1 MRMLKLYVILLLSF
15 ASHHLF
21 AQNSPIVKQY
31 IETYKDIA
39 IAEMQRTGVP
49 ASITLAQGIHE
60 TEAGQSDLVRASNN
74 HFGIKCK
81 GNWTG
86 ETVFHDDDARGEC
99 FRKYND
105 PADSYRDHSDF
116 LRTRPNYSFLFQ
128 LDPTDYEGWARGLKK
143 AGYATN
149 PKYASILIKLINDYH
164 LQDYTLIAMNKK
176 PATDDIILA
185 KNSVKANDYQEPAP
199 INTVV
204 SRVRPDY
211 PQGIFR
217 INETTVVFVPK
228 GTAFLKIAND
238 YNISLS
244 RLFDFN
250 DMSATD
256 IANDDQLVFLQRKRK
271 IGANEFHVVQQ
282 DETLYDVSQNE
293 GIRMESLLAFNFL
306 KQGMNPMVG
315 ERLYLKSN
323 APEMPRLANGR
334 SENAITS
341 IPISSFSDND
351 FIVHTVQPHET
362 IYAISKKYSVAI
374 DDVMKWN
381 ELQSIDLRSGQ
392 QLRIRKKA

>member
-1 MRMLKLYVILLLSF
+1 MRMLKLYVILLLLTV
-15 ASHHLF
+15 SHHLF

-31 IETYKDIA
+31 IETYKDVA

-81 GNWTG
+81 GDWTG
-86 ETVFHDDDARGEC
+86 ETVFHDDDAKGEC
-99 FRKYND
+99 FRKYSD

-116 LRTRPNYSFLFQ
+116 LRTRPNYAFLFQ

-149 PKYASILIKLINDYH
+149 PKYASILIRLINDYH
-164 LQDYTLIAMNKK
+164 LQDYTLIALNRK
-176 PATDDIILA
+176 PATNDVILA
-185 KNSVKANDYQEPAP
+185 KNTLKANDYVEPAP
-199 INTVV
+199 LNTEVTK
-204 SRVRPDY
+204 VRPDY
-211 PQGIFR
+211 PQGIFH
-217 INETTVVFVPK
+217 INETSVVFVSK

-238 YNISLS
+238 YNVSLS
-244 RLFDFN
+244 RLFEFN
-250 DMSATD
+250 DMTPSD
-256 IANDDQLVFLQRKRK
+256 IANDDQLLFLQRKRK
-271 IGANEFHVVQQ
+271 TGANDFHIVQQ
-282 DETLYDVSQNE
+282 GETVYDVAQSE

-306 KQGMNPMVG
+306 KQGMVPMAG
-315 ERLYLKSN
+315 ERLYLKST
-323 APEMPRLANGR
+323 APGMPHLLKGN

-341 IPISSFSDND
+341 IPISTYSDND
-351 FIVHTVQPHET
+351 FIVHKVQPHET
-362 IYAISKKYSVAI
+362 IYAIAKKYSVAI

-381 ELQSIDLRSGQ
+381 EMQSIDLRSGQ

>member
-1 MRMLKLYVILLLSF
+1 MRMLKLYVILLLSTI
-15 ASHHLF
+15 SYPLL

-116 LRTRPNYSFLFQ
+116 LRTRPNYASLFQ

-143 AGYATN
+143 AGYATD
-149 PKYASILIKLINDYH
+149 PKYASILIRLINDYH

-176 PATDDIILA
+176 PVTNDMILA
-185 KNSVKANDYQEPAP
+185 KNTVQANDYVEPAP
-199 INTVV
+199 LNIVV
-204 SRVRPDY
+204 TKVRPDY

-217 INETTVVFVPK
+217 INETSVVFVSK

-271 IGANEFHVVQQ
+271 IGANDFHIVQQ
-282 DETLYDVSQNE
+282 GETVYDVAQNE
-293 GIRMESLLAFNFL
+293 GIRMESILAFNFL
-306 KQGMNPMVG
+306 KQGMVPMAG

-323 APEMPRLANGR
+323 APGMPHLSNGR
-334 SENAITS
+334 SENAITT
-341 IPISSFSDND
+341 IPVSTFTDND
-351 FIVHTVQPHET
+351 FISTPCSHTKRSMRYQKN
-362 IYAISKKYSVAI
+362 I
-374 DDVMKWN
+374 
-381 ELQSIDLRSGQ
+381 LLR
-392 QLRIRKKA
+392 LMM

>member
-1 MRMLKLYVILLLSF
+1 MRMFKLYVILLLSF
-15 ASHHLF
+15 ASQHLF

-31 IETYKDIA
+31 IETYKNIA

-116 LRTRPNYSFLFQ
+116 LRTRPNYAFLFQ
-128 LDPTDYEGWARGLKK
+128 IDPTDYEAWARGLKK

-176 PATDDIILA
+176 SATDDMILA
-185 KNSVKANDYQEPAP
+185 KNTVKANDYEEP

-204 SRVRPDY
+204 AKVRPDY

-217 INETTVVFVPK
+217 INETSVLFVQK

-238 YNISLS
+238 YNISLP
-244 RLFDFN
+244 RLFEFN

-271 IGANEFHVVQQ
+271 IGANEFHIVQQ
-282 DETLYDVSQNE
+282 GESLYDVAQNE

-306 KQGMNPMVG
+306 KQGMMPMTG

-323 APEMPRLANGR
+323 APGMPQLSNSR

-351 FIVHTVQPHET
+351 FFVHTVRPHET